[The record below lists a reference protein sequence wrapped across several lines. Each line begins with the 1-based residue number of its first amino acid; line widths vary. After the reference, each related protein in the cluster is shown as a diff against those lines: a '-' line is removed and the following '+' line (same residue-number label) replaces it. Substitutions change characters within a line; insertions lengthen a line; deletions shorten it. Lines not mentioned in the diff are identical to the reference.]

1 MTTRDLRCE
10 HADERCLFWII
21 RREAQVVGKTQAAR
35 QRVDGVAQCLGVS
48 SLSFVGAFAEDLKE
62 ELEEEEFV

>member
-1 MTTRDLRCE
+1 M
-10 HADERCLFWII
+10 
-21 RREAQVVGKTQAAR
+21 VGKTQAAR